1 MWLFSLFVNGIIISR
16 GVDMA
21 TYDFEKLQDMVSVIN
36 KDELYTTICKNIKK
50 FRLQRYNEFK
60 NKNIQNTIN
69 PFSSENIAAL
79 LDYNHNHYKRFES
92 ENDSTKMIP
101 LDKIV
106 KLSIILDKK
115 IDDFIKN

>member
-1 MWLFSLFVNGIIISR
+1 MWLFSFLVNGIIILR
-16 GVDMA
+16 GEKMA
-21 TYDFEKLQDMVSVIN
+21 IYDFEKLQSLVSVIN
-36 KDELYTTICKNIKK
+36 KKDIYTTICKNIKK

-60 NKNIQNTIN
+60 NQNSQNTIN

-92 ENDSTKMIP
+92 ESDSTKMIP
-101 LDKIV
+101 LEKIV

-115 IDDFIKN
+115 LDDFIKD

>member
-1 MWLFSLFVNGIIISR
+1 
-16 GVDMA
+16 MA
-21 TYDFEKLQDMVSVIN
+21 INDFTKLQDLVSKIN
-36 KDELYTTICKNIKK
+36 KDDMYITICKNIKR

-60 NKNIQNTIN
+60 VQNSHNSIN

-101 LDKIV
+101 LEKLV
-106 KLSIILDKK
+106 KLSIILDKSL
-115 IDDFIKN
+115 DDFIND

>member
-1 MWLFSLFVNGIIISR
+1 MTI
-16 GVDMA
+16 
-21 TYDFEKLQDMVSVIN
+21 YDFEKLQALVSKVD
-36 KDELYTTICKNIKK
+36 KDEIYITICKNIKK

-60 NKNIQNTIN
+60 KQNSKNTIN
-69 PFSSENIAAL
+69 PFSSENISAL

-101 LDKIV
+101 LEKII

-115 IDDFIKN
+115 FDDFIKN